1 MQLEECVNY
10 LLTTAQHSVFL
21 KMTEKLSAFEITP
34 VQYAVLYCLWENDK
48 RSPKEIAERLKLENS
63 TISGIL
69 ERMEKKELIK
79 RSISKED
86 RRFIQVIL
94 TKKGASL
101 KEDVLATVEQVNNEV
116 LSIFTAEECD
126 QLKNILRT
134 LAGVEL

>member
-1 MQLEECVNY
+1 M
-10 LLTTAQHSVFL
+10 
-21 KMTEKLSAFEITP
+21 
-34 VQYAVLYCLWENDK
+34 
-48 RSPKEIAERLKLENS
+48 ENS

-126 QLKNILRT
+126 QLKKILRT